1 MYDNGIVSFVNPQ
14 QPGSISPGQ
23 WNAPSS
29 IDAAGGNYFIA
40 ALWADLAPTSNTKYS
55 TNTDG
60 TYLKYTWTNISE
72 YYSGGTRLS
81 SFSTTIKPSGD
92 VSTNYYSLHLNSTNV
107 LAGTAGDLSLGEYMQ
122 VHSVSSGTEVQQL
135 SAWQLTGKPDPCS
148 SNPYYSASCAGFKEI
163 LVSAQP
169 PDTNTQTSMSV
180 DSSTITETPQIV
192 AAPTATTTQ
201 TTAQN
206 SPARTTVSAATQ
218 RVLDIV
224 RNELQAIAGTET
236 ETVDQ
241 TQQQQ
246 SQAVVA
252 STLAEQLVAQTIT
265 TTPIL
270 VQQTPVQA
278 TFSEASL
285 TENTQKVTLAQEL
298 SVLPQNTPTSTADA
312 PGNNTVAVNKA
323 AQDSTLASSV
333 SISAIAKQPQG
344 FELYSQS
351 FKDSEFYEPKAIY
364 TLQKVVD
371 NDRVRRLLNSA
382 NENRHQQMLQDQ
394 YK

>member
-14 QPGSISPGQ
+14 LPGAISPGQ
-23 WNAPSS
+23 WNAPSN
-29 IDAAGGNYFIA
+29 IDAASGNYFIA
-40 ALWADLAPTSNTKYS
+40 ALWADLAPVSSTKYS

-107 LAGTAGDLSLGEYMQ
+107 LAGTAGELSLGEYMQ

-148 SNPYYSASCAGFKEI
+148 SNPYYSSSCAGFKEI

-192 AAPTATTTQ
+192 VAPTATSTQ
-201 TTAQN
+201 TTPQN

-224 RNELQAIAGTET
+224 RNELQAIASTET

-241 TQQQQ
+241 TQQQ
-246 SQAVVA
+246 SQAAVT
-252 STLAEQLVAQTIT
+252 STLAEQLVSQIVT
-265 TTPIL
+265 TTPTP
-270 VQQTPVQA
+270 VQQTSAQI
-278 TFSEASL
+278 TFNEALLAES
-285 TENTQKVTLAQEL
+285 TQKVSLAQEL
-298 SVLPQNTPTSTADA
+298 SVIPQNTPTSTDDA
-312 PGNNTVAVNKA
+312 PGNATAAVNKA

-364 TLQKVVD
+364 PLQKVVD
-371 NDRVRRLLNSA
+371 NDRARRLLNSA

>member
-1 MYDNGIVSFVNPQ
+1 
-14 QPGSISPGQ
+14 
-23 WNAPSS
+23 
-29 IDAAGGNYFIA
+29 
-40 ALWADLAPTSNTKYS
+40 
-55 TNTDG
+55 
-60 TYLKYTWTNISE
+60 
-72 YYSGGTRLS
+72 
-81 SFSTTIKPSGD
+81 
-92 VSTNYYSLHLNSTNV
+92 
-107 LAGTAGDLSLGEYMQ
+107 
-122 VHSVSSGTEVQQL
+122 
-135 SAWQLTGKPDPCS
+135 
-148 SNPYYSASCAGFKEI
+148 
-163 LVSAQP
+163 
-169 PDTNTQTSMSV
+169 MSV

-192 AAPTATTTQ
+192 VAPTATTTQ

-236 ETVDQ
+236 ETADQ
-241 TQQQQ
+241 TQQQ
-246 SQAVVA
+246 SQAVVSNA
-252 STLAEQLVAQTIT
+252 LAEQLVAQTIT

-270 VQQTPVQA
+270 VQQTSAQV
-278 TFSEASL
+278 TFNEALLAES
-285 TENTQKVTLAQEL
+285 TQKVTLTQEL

-312 PGNNTVAVNKA
+312 PGNATVAVNKA

-364 TLQKVVD
+364 PLQKVVD
-371 NDRVRRLLNSA
+371 NDRARRLLNSA